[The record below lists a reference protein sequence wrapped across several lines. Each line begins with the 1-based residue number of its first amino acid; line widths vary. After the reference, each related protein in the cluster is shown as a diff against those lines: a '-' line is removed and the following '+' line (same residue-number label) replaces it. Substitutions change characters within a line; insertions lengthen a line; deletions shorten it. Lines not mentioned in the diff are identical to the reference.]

1 MNTNI
6 TDEVA
11 AYIHGI
17 DFDVTDSENTSL
29 DRVPDRAYIQFAGE
43 AKPRKNAVGGLSPG
57 VAKRAENDAMIDEV
71 MGEGIGI
78 RLLIERAMLD
88 PDAEVIPVGGQ

>member
-1 MNTNI
+1 MNTNM

-17 DFDVTDSENTSL
+17 DFDVTDSENTGL
-29 DRVPDRAYIQFAGE
+29 DQVPDRAYIQFAGE
-43 AKPRKNAVGGLSPG
+43 SERRTTAVGGLSPG
-57 VAKRAENDAMIDEV
+57 LARRAENDAMVAEM